1 MQNLTEVEL
10 KNFNLSNAITLS
22 GMFEDCSALTRIDFS
37 NCNFSSTNDQ
47 TYFEG
52 MFSGCSSLS
61 TIKLPTTSNALI
73 ELPRVFNDNLGATYS
88 VMPSASATVDEIY
101 ATIVSEGGVGGSE
114 SQPDQTP
121 EINDSAQV
129 EPQEEDKLKSI
140 IEIAMAITFV
150 SLPVGF
156 GVMLLVMCIKGKKPE

>member
-1 MQNLTEVEL
+1 M
-10 KNFNLSNAITLS
+10 
-22 GMFEDCSALTRIDFS
+22 
-37 NCNFSSTNDQ
+37 
-47 TYFEG
+47 
-52 MFSGCSSLS
+52 S

-114 SQPDQTP
+114 SQPDQAP